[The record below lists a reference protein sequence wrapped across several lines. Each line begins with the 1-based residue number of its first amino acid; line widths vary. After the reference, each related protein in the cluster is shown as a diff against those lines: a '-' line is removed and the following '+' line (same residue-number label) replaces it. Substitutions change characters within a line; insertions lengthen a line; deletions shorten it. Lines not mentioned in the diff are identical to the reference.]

1 MDYNYVDC
9 NIPRFSFEDMKKQI
23 SKAGNVEWKSKK
35 EIQKEHIKYNTE
47 GKADVIGWISEEL
60 AKEIIGVTHFLYV
73 VTLGH
78 IYVFTLPNGC
88 VVTCTTKYN

>member
-1 MDYNYVDC
+1 MDYDYVDC

-47 GKADVIGWISEEL
+47 EKP
-60 AKEIIGVTHFLYV
+60 
-73 VTLGH
+73 TL
-78 IYVFTLPNGC
+78 
-88 VVTCTTKYN
+88 